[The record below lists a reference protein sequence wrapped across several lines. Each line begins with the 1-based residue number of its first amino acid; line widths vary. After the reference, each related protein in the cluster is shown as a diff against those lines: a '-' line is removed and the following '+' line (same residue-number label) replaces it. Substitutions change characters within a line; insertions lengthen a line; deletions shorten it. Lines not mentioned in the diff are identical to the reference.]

1 MVEAVSSVLVY
12 VLAIVE
18 RHIQIRPHLVPKI
31 IKDACTCV
39 SITDAYILRTS
50 WGRMKHGSRIR

>member
-12 VLAIVE
+12 MLAIVE
-18 RHIQIRPHLVPKI
+18 RHIQIRLHLVPKI
-31 IKDACTCV
+31 IKDPCTCV

-50 WGRMKHGSRIR
+50 IES